1 MPLRGD
7 SFYAALNF
15 ILLRNILGCMKRD
28 GRLSGVLHVLLH
40 MAEQDGPV
48 TSEVLAKAMDTNPV
62 VIRRIMA
69 GLRDQGYVQSEK
81 GHGGGWTLVC
91 DLSKVTL
98 RDIYTAL
105 GCPSLL
111 AIGNRTESPG
121 CLVEQAVNA
130 ALDQVFHDAE
140 ALLLSRLGE
149 VTLAMLSADFHD
161 RLVARGG
168 SLDLEKVHAS

>member
-1 MPLRGD
+1 MR
-7 SFYAALNF
+7 
-15 ILLRNILGCMKRD
+15 CD

-40 MAEQDGPV
+40 MAEQRGPL

-69 GLRDQGYVQSEK
+69 GLREQGYVRSEK
-81 GHGGGWTLVC
+81 GHGGGWTLAC
-91 DLSKVTL
+91 DLSGVTL

-111 AIGNRTESPG
+111 AIGNRTAAPD

-130 ALDQVFHDAE
+130 ALGQAFHDAE
-140 ALLLSRLGE
+140 ALLLARFGD
-149 VTLAMLSADFHD
+149 VTLAMLSADVND
-161 RLVARGG
+161 RLLARGG
-168 SLDLEKVHAS
+168 SQNLEHVHAS